1 MHRLVGHAL
10 ILALSASGAC
20 IALELIAA
28 TGPHAQMSAAVI
40 GTPAADSAPPKPYV
54 NPIILNGSPMD
65 REQLARMLQRELR
78 RVGCYGGD
86 ITGAW
91 GPQSRQAMSRFTD
104 RIRVKLPVDAPDHVL
119 LKLVQDQPR
128 PVCLSADTAPPIRQV
143 AAPAPEVKAPPVA
156 VEPKLIA
163 PPVEAKRPQAKRP
176 ADNRRPDRE
185 EIADTDPSAKRNGS
199 MLPRAGVYSAPP
211 PQQQAAPREAAV
223 PTPTK
228 VMRSLMQGAA
238 SALSSI
244 DFP

>member
-20 IALELIAA
+20 VALELMAA

-40 GTPAADSAPPKPYV
+40 GTPAADPAPPQPYV

-91 GPQSRQAMSRFTD
+91 GPQSRQAMTRFTD
-104 RIRVKLPVDAPDHVL
+104 RIKVRLPVDAPDHVL
-119 LKLVQDQPR
+119 LKLVQDQKQ
-128 PVCLSADTAPPIRQV
+128 PVCVSDLAPPARQASAPVPEPVKV
-143 AAPAPEVKAPPVA
+143 APR
-156 VEPKLIA
+156 EPKLIS
-163 PPVEAKRPQAKRP
+163 PPVEAKRPQPRQAPEPRP
-176 ADNRRPDRE
+176 NGRE
-185 EIADTDPSAKRNGS
+185 EIADTDPSVKRNGS

-211 PQQQAAPREAAV
+211 QQTGSVPAAP
-223 PTPTK
+223 TK
-228 VMRSLMQGAA
+228 IMRSLMQGVA
-238 SALSSI
+238 SALSNFDI
-244 DFP
+244 P